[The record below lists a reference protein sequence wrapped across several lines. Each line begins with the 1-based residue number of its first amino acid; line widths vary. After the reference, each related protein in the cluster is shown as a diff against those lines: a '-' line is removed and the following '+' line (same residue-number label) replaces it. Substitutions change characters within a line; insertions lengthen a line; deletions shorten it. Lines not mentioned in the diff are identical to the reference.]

1 MRPTTPARRPRRLA
15 PRRLASGAAASALVL
30 VLGWGAAAQTW
41 TAQQPSD
48 EDLRYRLSVIDAE
61 VQQLKAQ
68 IGAAGGGA
76 AQAPVSG
83 DALVRIQRLEA
94 EIGRLTGQV
103 EELRFRV
110 EQVAGDATRRF
121 GDIEFRLTE
130 LEGGDTSAVG
140 QPVPLGGTPVTGGG
154 GDPGTAV
161 ATAGPEVSVS
171 ERSDLDRA
179 IRDVQQ
185 GRFDQA
191 EDRLRRFLTDY
202 PRSPLEGEARFWM
215 GESQFVR
222 GAFQEAARSYLG
234 GYESDRQGPVAARNL
249 VKLGVTLG
257 RLGQVRE
264 ACLTLNEVTTQFPG
278 DSRAVGEA
286 SAEARQLGCG

>member
-1 MRPTTPARRPRRLA
+1 MRPTNSARPARSAARL
-15 PRRLASGAAASALVL
+15 SALAAL
-30 VLGWGAAAQTW
+30 ILTTSLGGVAVAQSWSAAQ
-41 TAQQPSD
+41 PSAD
-48 EDLRYRLSVIDAE
+48 DLRYRLSVIDAE

-68 IGAAGGGA
+68 IGGAGVSSGGGTVPA
-76 AQAPVSG
+76 SG

-94 EIGRLTGQV
+94 EISRLTGQV
-103 EELRFRV
+103 EELRFRID
-110 EQVAGDATRRF
+110 QVSNDSTRRF

-130 LEGGDTSAVG
+130 LEGGDISALGQTPPVGGAPAAVG
-140 QPVPLGGTPVTGGG
+140 TS
-154 GDPGTAV
+154 DPGTQL
-161 ATAGPEVSVS
+161 ATTGPEVSVS

-191 EDRLRRFLTDY
+191 EDRLRRFLNDY
-202 PRSPLEGEARFWM
+202 PRSPLESEAQFWM

-234 GYESDRQGPVAARNL
+234 GYEVDRQGPLAARNL

-264 ACLTLNEVTTQFPG
+264 ACLTLNEVSNQFSS

-286 SAEARQLGCG
+286 QAEAQRLGCS